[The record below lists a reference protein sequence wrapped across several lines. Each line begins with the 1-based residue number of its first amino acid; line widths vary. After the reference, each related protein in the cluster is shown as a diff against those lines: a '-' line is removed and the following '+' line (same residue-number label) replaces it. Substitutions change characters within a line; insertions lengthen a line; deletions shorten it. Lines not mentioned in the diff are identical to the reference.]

1 MSEPEAVALGVL
13 AQRVAKVERDLDYP
27 HKHRRSVEEVALR
40 LEKVESL
47 AIALRN
53 EHIEYSTQMRIVTD
67 GYETI
72 IHEVRETRASVE
84 TLFQRQAAA
93 HLSAVERHSGVM
105 KWLGRGVLAVTSGVV
120 VLAGI
125 QAILTGETLPVA
137 IINLLR
143 SLFG

>member
-1 MSEPEAVALGVL
+1 MSEPDAVALGVL
-13 AQRVAKVERDLDYP
+13 AQRMEKVERDLNYL
-27 HKHRRSVEEVALR
+27 HKHRRGVEEVALR
-40 LEKVESL
+40 LEKVETL

-53 EHIEYSTQMRIVTD
+53 EHIEYATQMRIVTD

-84 TLFQRQAAA
+84 TLFQRQAEA
-93 HLSAVERHSGVM
+93 HLSAVERHAGVM